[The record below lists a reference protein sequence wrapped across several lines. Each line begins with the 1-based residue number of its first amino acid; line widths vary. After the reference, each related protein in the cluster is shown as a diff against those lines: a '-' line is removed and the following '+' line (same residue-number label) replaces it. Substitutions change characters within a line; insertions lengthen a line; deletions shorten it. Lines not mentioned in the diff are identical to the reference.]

1 LRRAARRLFSKL
13 IDGSSR
19 RQHDDY
25 HHDHDGR
32 LPGARSGRRSRAL
45 TQPFDLTS
53 TRPARDGS
61 LCASLSRAGPP
72 DHGAVTMIDPDDHRS
87 LAQRLDLAHF
97 QDDAP
102 GMAFWHPHGLGLYRQ
117 LEEASRR
124 HVAAE
129 GYHEVRTPQLLR
141 RPVWELSGHWQHFAG
156 GMFRV
161 DDGSV
166 EAALKPVSCPGHIQ
180 IVKRGAPS
188 YRDLPIRLA
197 ELGLVHRDEPGGTL
211 HGLLR
216 LRQFTQDD
224 GHVFCTDDQAE
235 AEVERFCR
243 NLPGFYRAFGFDKLS
258 IALST
263 RPDDRAGDDAS
274 WDRAEAALKAV
285 LDRIGAPYTLQ
296 PGQGAFY
303 GPKIEY
309 ALEDRLG
316 RAWQCG
322 TIQFDL
328 VMPVR
333 FDVRY
338 VDAAGDR
345 RPLVMLHRALYG
357 SLERFLGVL
366 LEHHG
371 AALPPWLSP
380 VQVVVLPV
388 AGGNAWADELARSL
402 RGRGLRVRVDDRAE
416 TLARRI
422 AEAHD
427 QGVPFAA
434 VVGSREAEARTV
446 AVRRRDGQQVAAVD
460 DAIATIATAC
470 AAPF

>member
-1 LRRAARRLFSKL
+1 
-13 IDGSSR
+13 
-19 RQHDDY
+19 
-25 HHDHDGR
+25 
-32 LPGARSGRRSRAL
+32 
-45 TQPFDLTS
+45 
-53 TRPARDGS
+53 
-61 LCASLSRAGPP
+61 
-72 DHGAVTMIDPDDHRS
+72 MIDPDDHRS
-87 LAQRLDLAHF
+87 LVQRLDLVHF

-102 GMAFWHPHGLGLYRQ
+102 GMAFWHPDGLVLYRL

-124 HVAAE
+124 HVASE
-129 GYHEVRTPQLLR
+129 GYAEVRTPQLLR
-141 RPVWELSGHWQHFAG
+141 KNVWELSGHWSHFAG
-156 GMFRV
+156 GMFRL

-180 IVKRGAPS
+180 IVKKRAPS

-197 ELGLVHRDEPGGTL
+197 ELGSVHRDEPGGTL

-224 GHVFCTDDQAE
+224 GHVFCSPDQAE

-243 NLPGFYRAFGFDKLS
+243 NLPAFYRAFGFEKLS

-263 RPDDRAGDDAS
+263 RPADRAGDDAS
-274 WDRAEAALKAV
+274 WDRAEATLKNV
-285 LDRIGAPYTLQ
+285 LDRMGVPYVLQ

-322 TIQFDL
+322 TIQLDL

-345 RPLVMLHRALYG
+345 QHPVMLHRALYG
-357 SLERFLGVL
+357 RLERFLGIVL
-366 LEHHG
+366 EQHG
-371 AALPPWLSP
+371 AALPAWLAP
-380 VQVVVLPV
+380 TQVVVLPV
-388 AGGNAWADELARSL
+388 AGGNTFAQELAREL
-402 RGRGLRVRVDDRAE
+402 RPLRVRLDDRSE
-416 TLARRI
+416 SLAKRV

-427 QGVPFAA
+427 QGVPFAC
-434 VVGSREAEARTV
+434 VVGGREADARTV
-446 AVRRRDGQQVAAVD
+446 ALRSRDGQQVLPLADARAVLEV
-460 DAIATIATAC
+460 AC
-470 AAPF
+470 RPPL

>member
-1 LRRAARRLFSKL
+1 
-13 IDGSSR
+13 
-19 RQHDDY
+19 
-25 HHDHDGR
+25 
-32 LPGARSGRRSRAL
+32 
-45 TQPFDLTS
+45 
-53 TRPARDGS
+53 
-61 LCASLSRAGPP
+61 
-72 DHGAVTMIDPDDHRS
+72 MIDPDDHRS

-102 GMAFWHPHGLGLYRQ
+102 GMAFWHPSGLVLYRL
-117 LEEASRR
+117 LEEAARR
-124 HVAAE
+124 HVASE
-129 GYHEVRTPQLLR
+129 GYAEVRTPQLLR
-141 RPVWELSGHWQHFAG
+141 RSVWELSGHWSHFAG

-161 DDGSV
+161 ADGSV

-180 IVKRGAPS
+180 IVKKLAPS

-197 ELGLVHRDEPGGTL
+197 ELGSVHRDEPGGTL

-224 GHVFCTDDQAE
+224 GHVFCSPEQAE

-243 NLPGFYRAFGFDKLS
+243 NLPAFYRAFGFEKLS

-263 RPDDRAGDDAS
+263 RPENRAGDDAS
-274 WDRAEAALKAV
+274 WDRSEAALQNV
-285 LDRIGAPYTLQ
+285 LDRMGVPYTLQ

-338 VDAAGDR
+338 VDAAGER
-345 RPLVMLHRALYG
+345 QPMVMLHRALYG
-357 SLERFLGVL
+357 SLERFLGIVL
-366 LEHHG
+366 EQHG
-371 AALPPWLSP
+371 AALPAWLAP
-380 VQVVVLPV
+380 TQVVILPV
-388 AGGNAWADELARSL
+388 AGGNAWAEELAREL
-402 RGRGLRVRVDDRAE
+402 RPLRVRLDDRAE
-416 TLARRI
+416 SLAKRV

-427 QGVPFAA
+427 QGVPFAC
-434 VVGSREAEARTV
+434 VVGAREAEAGSV
-446 AVRRRDGQQVAAVD
+446 AVRSRDGQRVLPLADARAVLEVACRSP
-460 DAIATIATAC
+460 I
-470 AAPF
+470 